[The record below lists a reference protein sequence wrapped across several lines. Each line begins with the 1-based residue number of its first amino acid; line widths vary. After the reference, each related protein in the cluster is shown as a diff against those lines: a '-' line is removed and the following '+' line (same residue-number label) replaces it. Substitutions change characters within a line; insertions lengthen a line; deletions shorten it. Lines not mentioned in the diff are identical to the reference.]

1 MPRSSSQ
8 VPAGYRSL
16 ASNRKVSIRDLRH
29 TIVGKPEGGEQRR
42 PCMTEQASIPMIVD
56 GLDITACVAKIEE
69 QGYAVVPQFI
79 TPEEVAT
86 IRHAFMTEV
95 PITEMAAIG
104 TTSGLTWRAHNLLA
118 KTRAVD
124 YLFLDAR
131 LRAVVQGI
139 LGHRG
144 QINITTLFNTL
155 PGETKQFLHQDDGLW
170 PVPRPHPHFLCNALI
185 ALDDFD
191 CDNGATH
198 IVPYSHLWHDRAV
211 DQSVPSIQIEMPSGS
226 MLLWAG
232 ALWHGGGA
240 NTSNRERLGFFMSH
254 SQVYLR
260 PQESQLLS
268 VPREIARTM
277 PTALQR
283 LLGYHRFGIG
293 VDGRDPID
301 VLQDGNV
308 VNPDAQLA
316 SAWRS
321 NYQ

>member
-1 MPRSSSQ
+1 
-8 VPAGYRSL
+8 
-16 ASNRKVSIRDLRH
+16 
-29 TIVGKPEGGEQRR
+29 
-42 PCMTEQASIPMIVD
+42 
-56 GLDITACVAKIEE
+56 
-69 QGYAVVPQFI
+69 
-79 TPEEVAT
+79 
-86 IRHAFMTEV
+86 
-95 PITEMAAIG
+95 
-104 TTSGLTWRAHNLLA
+104 
-118 KTRAVD
+118 
-124 YLFLDAR
+124 
-131 LRAVVQGI
+131 
-139 LGHRG
+139 
-144 QINITTLFNTL
+144 
-155 PGETKQFLHQDDGLW
+155 
-170 PVPRPHPHFLCNALI
+170 
-185 ALDDFD
+185 
-191 CDNGATH
+191 
-198 IVPYSHLWHDRAV
+198 
-211 DQSVPSIQIEMPSGS
+211 

-240 NTSNRERLGFFMSH
+240 NTSDRERLGFFMSH